1 MSMAMSVTGATPEPE
16 LIEGLQQFYSQAAQV
31 PGFVAL
37 RSTIPHLATWDD
49 HDYGK
54 NDAGADFTGRHDAQ
68 RLFLQF
74 WKVPLSDERH
84 RREGGLPC
92 ADLWS
97 GGAASAGHPA
107 RHPFLPLAAET
118 LRPARC

>member
-1 MSMAMSVTGATPEPE
+1 MAMSVTGATPEPE

-84 RREGGLPC
+84 RREGVYHAQTFGPEEQRVQVILLDTRFFRSPLKPS
-92 ADLWS
+92 DPR
-97 GGAASAGHPA
+97 GA
-107 RHPFLPLAAET
+107 R
-118 LRPARC
+118 R